1 MTVAASRWPL
11 ITAGLLGTS
20 GVAAGAFGA
29 HALKSWVTAPMLD
42 VWKTAAH
49 YQLIHA
55 LALLALGLACV
66 CFPPLRL
73 RRTLVWVQGCWLAGS
88 LLFSGSLYLLVL
100 TGSTSLGVITPVGGV
115 FLITGWLLLTVA
127 ALNLPTSH

>member
-1 MTVAASRWPL
+1 
-11 ITAGLLGTS
+11 
-20 GVAAGAFGA
+20 
-29 HALKSWVTAPMLD
+29 MLD

-66 CFPPLRL
+66 CFPPLQL
-73 RRTLVWVQGCWLAGS
+73 RRTLVWVQSCWLAGS

-100 TGSTSLGVITPVGGV
+100 TGSASLGVITPVGRIVSDHRLAAAYGGRV
-115 FLITGWLLLTVA
+115 KFAHKSLNPRSENPDMREPRRIRSFVMRAGRMTEGQQRGWK
-127 ALNLPTSH
+127 